1 MAGPKGLLLVMGAIL
16 LLLLVHELGHLVL
29 ALACRVRVA
38 RLTLGVGPTIFSG
51 EIRGLH
57 VSVRLLPV
65 IASLSYAT
73 EGWPEDDSYATA
85 PAWKRCLV
93 DLGGPLASYATA
105 AALVFGLALS
115 GWLTPTPAQEPVP
128 QRLGTAAEL
137 AVLVPVELTR
147 EQLGAL
153 QGLVLRREVER
164 LQGPLA
170 FGGELAVAAQR
181 GPWSFAAALA
191 LLSVAIGFFNLLP
204 IPGLDGGK
212 LAYNVVELVGR
223 RPIAPAIR
231 LRSQAICLCLL
242 LALVALLTA
251 VELDFPYVAT
261 AGALAAPLLIGASVG
276 LLRPAGSPRAW
287 SRTIVVAASIL
298 GALAGL
304 AAMIT
309 DGFFVGL
316 IVAASAALVLG
327 LPALLALAG
336 YRISGAWR
344 LRTGSTR

>member
-1 MAGPKGLLLVMGAIL
+1 MAGPKGLLLVIGAIL
-16 LLLLVHELGHLVL
+16 LLLLVHELGHFVL

-38 RLTLGVGPTIFSG
+38 RLTIGVGPTLFSG
-51 EIRGLH
+51 EIRGLQLEL
-57 VSVRLLPV
+57 RLLPV
-65 IASLSYAT
+65 IASLDYVAVGAPEADAYAR
-73 EGWPEDDSYATA
+73 A

-93 DLGGPLASYATA
+93 DIGGPLASYAAA

-115 GWLTPTPAQEPVP
+115 GWLTPTPAQDPVP

-153 QGLVLRREVER
+153 QGLVLRHEVGR

-170 FGGELAVAAQR
+170 FGGELAGAAQR

-212 LAYNVVELVGR
+212 LAYNVIALVGR

-261 AGALAAPLLIGASVG
+261 AGALATPLLIGASVG
-276 LLRPAGSPRAW
+276 LLLPPGSRRAW
-287 SRTIVVAASIL
+287 SRTIVLASGIL

-304 AAMIT
+304 AVMIS
-309 DGFFVGL
+309 DGPAVGL
-316 IVAASAALVLG
+316 LVAVSAALLLG
-327 LPALLALAG
+327 LPALLVLAG

-344 LRTGSTR
+344 LRTDSTR